1 MIKLRSLLH
10 VRGLSGHP
18 TMREC
23 LGPSPPANKLH
34 FAGKYFSL
42 VSGFLCFLQSEW
54 KIDPISR
61 NGDNT
66 NLSVSYIITISMGIV
81 NTLTQSRHE
90 KQNWKLTNNIFYLT
104 LNLRTQTFRGLMGIC
119 EDHRS
124 KCWFTFII
132 LYLTRKFAQRVLVN
146 NELRAEFWSLG

>member
-1 MIKLRSLLH
+1 M
-10 VRGLSGHP
+10 RGLWGHP
-18 TMREC
+18 TRREC
-23 LGPSPPANKLH
+23 LGPSVTSQGTGLRWKIVISQ
-34 FAGKYFSL
+34 FSL
-42 VSGFLCFLQSEW
+42 RISLFSQLRPEW
-54 KIDPISR
+54 KIDLIKG
-61 NGDNT
+61 NGGNT

-132 LYLTRKFAQRVLVN
+132 LYLTRKFAQRVLIN

>member
-23 LGPSPPANKLH
+23 LGPSLPANKLH

-81 NTLTQSRHE
+81 NTLTQPCHE
-90 KQNWKLTNNIFYLT
+90 KQNWKLTNKIFSQHRPDQLLT
-104 LNLRTQTFRGLMGIC
+104 WWSDRRLWWGIC
-119 EDHRS
+119 VRRLRS
-124 KCWFTFII
+124 SQLMLVYPHNSFFQ
-132 LYLTRKFAQRVLVN
+132 LTHLAKRSFRK
-146 NELRAEFWSLG
+146 